1 MIGIAI
7 TVALVVLIGSLI
19 LHSFYTYGE
28 YKGYM
33 RGLDDAEEIFKSV
46 RIIGYSNEEK
56 DGYVIIHEREQIE

>member
-19 LHSFYTYGE
+19 MHSFYTYGE

-33 RGLDDAEEIFKSV
+33 RGLDDAEQIF
-46 RIIGYSNEEK
+46 EEVK
-56 DGYVIIHEREQIE
+56 GEQIE